1 MANEISVTISQDSV
15 QQIIDA
21 KVREA
26 VAGALGRNPGELVS
40 RIVQMALD
48 EKSRDSYGRQTIFVE
63 ALNKMIREEAL
74 KGIADWIESNREAMR
89 KIIGDKIRSKRG
101 FAQALADNMTDAL
114 AKSVRY
120 DIKVRLDGDD

>member
-48 EKSRDSYGRQTIFVE
+48 EKRDSYSRQTIFAE

-74 KGIADWIESNREAMR
+74 KGIADWIESNRATMR

-114 AKSVRY
+114 AKSVQY
-120 DIKVRLDGDD
+120 DIKVRLDRED